1 MENKNTISCIFDIG
15 QVFLSYLCYHI
26 TNMIRISWEIQFLVL
41 PLPYHLYINIYMST
55 INPFARPLYVMLKPA
70 GSLCNLR
77 CKYCYYL
84 EKNNLYQE
92 QKSHVISDQ
101 MLEKFI
107 KEYIESQTTPDVL
120 FCWHGGETLMRPIS
134 FYRKAL
140 ELQRTYARGRRIDNS
155 IQTNATL
162 LTDEWCEF
170 FRENNF
176 LVGVS
181 IDGPQEFHDEYRRTA
196 TGKPTFH
203 KVMQGIRLLNKHGVE
218 WNALAV
224 VNDFNADYPL
234 DFYHFFKEIGCHYIQ
249 FTPIVE
255 RKVNRNDG
263 LSLAPG
269 MEEGGELID
278 FSVTPEQWGNFLCTI
293 FDEWVR
299 NDVGQYYIQ
308 IFDATL
314 ANWVGVQPGL
324 CTLAKECG
332 HAGVMEFNGD
342 VYSCDHF
349 VYPEHLL
356 GNIQNKTITEM
367 MYGEKQKA
375 FSRLKHDCLPQQCRE
390 CQWQFACHGEC
401 PKNRFVRDKYGN
413 PGLNYLCK
421 GYRQFFEHVKPYMDF
436 MKGELAAQRPPAN
449 VMNFVINAE

>member
-1 MENKNTISCIFDIG
+1 
-15 QVFLSYLCYHI
+15 
-26 TNMIRISWEIQFLVL
+26 
-41 PLPYHLYINIYMST
+41 MST

-84 EKNNLYQE
+84 EKNALYTE
-92 QKSHVISDQ
+92 QKNHVISDE
-101 MLEKFI
+101 MLDKFI
-107 KEYIESQTTPDVL
+107 REYIEAQTSPDVL

-134 FYRKAL
+134 FYRRAI
-140 ELQRTYARGRRIDNS
+140 ELQRKYARGRRIDNT
-155 IQTNATL
+155 IQTNATM

-203 KVMQGIRLLNKHGVE
+203 KVMQGIRLLNKHNVE

-234 DFYHFFKEIGCHYIQ
+234 EFYNFFKEIGCHYIQ

-255 RKVNRNDG
+255 RRIERNDG

-269 MEEGGELID
+269 MEEGGELVD
-278 FSVTPEQWGNFLCTI
+278 FSVTPEQWGKFLCTI

-299 NDVGQYYIQ
+299 HDVGTYFIQ

-314 ANWVGVQPGL
+314 ANWASVQPGL
-324 CTLAKECG
+324 CSLAKECG

-356 GNIQNKTITEM
+356 GNINEKTITEM
-367 MYGEKQKA
+367 MYGEKQREFAK
-375 FSRLKHDCLPQQCRE
+375 LKHELLPQQCRE
-390 CQWQFACHGEC
+390 CPVEFACHGEC
-401 PKNRFVRDKYGN
+401 PKNRFTRDKYGN

-436 MKGELAAQRPPAN
+436 MKGELDAKRPPSN
-449 VMNFVINAE
+449 VMNFVASAE

>member
-1 MENKNTISCIFDIG
+1 
-15 QVFLSYLCYHI
+15 
-26 TNMIRISWEIQFLVL
+26 
-41 PLPYHLYINIYMST
+41 MST

-134 FYRKAL
+134 FYRRAL
-140 ELQRTYARGRRIDNS
+140 ELQRRYAGGRRIDNS

-162 LTDEWCEF
+162 LTDEWCQF

-224 VNDFNADYPL
+224 VNDFNAEYPL

-255 RKVNRNDG
+255 RKVIRNDG

-299 NDVGQYYIQ
+299 NDVGNYYIQ
-308 IFDATL
+308 IFDTTL

-367 MYGEKQKA
+367 MYGEKQKKFA
-375 FSRLKHDCLPQQCRE
+375 RLKHDCLPQQCRE

-413 PGLNYLCK
+413 PGLNYLCR

-436 MKGELAAQRPPAN
+436 MKGELAAKRPPAN

>member
-1 MENKNTISCIFDIG
+1 
-15 QVFLSYLCYHI
+15 
-26 TNMIRISWEIQFLVL
+26 
-41 PLPYHLYINIYMST
+41 MST

-84 EKNNLYQE
+84 EKNALYTE
-92 QKSHVISDQ
+92 QKNHVISDE
-101 MLEKFI
+101 MLDKFI
-107 KEYIESQTTPDVL
+107 REYIEAQTSPDVL

-134 FYRKAL
+134 FYRRAI
-140 ELQRTYARGRRIDNS
+140 ELQRKYARGRRIDNT
-155 IQTNATL
+155 IQTNATM

-203 KVMQGIRLLNKHGVE
+203 KVMQGIRLLNKHNVE

-234 DFYHFFKEIGCHYIQ
+234 EFYNFFKEIGCHYIQ

-255 RKVNRNDG
+255 RRIERNDG

-269 MEEGGELID
+269 MEEGGELVD
-278 FSVTPEQWGNFLCTI
+278 FSVTPEQWGKFLCTI

-299 NDVGQYYIQ
+299 HDVGTYFIQ

-314 ANWVGVQPGL
+314 ANWAGVQPGL
-324 CTLAKECG
+324 CSLAKECG

-349 VYPEHLL
+349 VYPEHRL
-356 GNIQNKTITEM
+356 GNINEKTITEM
-367 MYGEKQKA
+367 MYGEKQREFAK
-375 FSRLKHDCLPQQCRE
+375 LKHELLPQQCRE
-390 CQWQFACHGEC
+390 CPVEFACHGEC
-401 PKNRFVRDKYGN
+401 PKNRFTRDKYGN

-436 MKGELAAQRPPAN
+436 MKEELDAKRPPSN
-449 VMNFVINAE
+449 VMNFVASAE

>member
-1 MENKNTISCIFDIG
+1 MCSSD
-15 QVFLSYLCYHI
+15 L
-26 TNMIRISWEIQFLVL
+26 
-41 PLPYHLYINIYMST
+41 
-55 INPFARPLYVMLKPA
+55 
-70 GSLCNLR
+70 
-77 CKYCYYL
+77 L
-84 EKNNLYQE
+84 EKNALYTE
-92 QKSHVISDQ
+92 QKNHVISDE
-101 MLEKFI
+101 MLDKFI
-107 KEYIESQTTPDVL
+107 REYIEAQTSPDVL

-134 FYRKAL
+134 FYRRAI
-140 ELQRTYARGRRIDNS
+140 ELQRKYARGRRIDNT
-155 IQTNATL
+155 IQTNATM

-203 KVMQGIRLLNKHGVE
+203 KVMQGIRLLNKHNVE

-234 DFYHFFKEIGCHYIQ
+234 DFYNFFKEIGCHYIQ

-255 RKVNRNDG
+255 RRIERNDG

-269 MEEGGELID
+269 MEEGGELVD
-278 FSVTPEQWGNFLCTI
+278 FSVTPEQWGKFLCTI

-299 NDVGQYYIQ
+299 HDVGTYFIQ

-314 ANWVGVQPGL
+314 ANWAGVQPGL
-324 CTLAKECG
+324 CSLAKECG

-356 GNIQNKTITEM
+356 GNINEKTITEM
-367 MYGEKQKA
+367 MYGEKQREFAK
-375 FSRLKHDCLPQQCRE
+375 LKHELLPQQCRE
-390 CQWQFACHGEC
+390 CPVEFACHGEC
-401 PKNRFVRDKYGN
+401 PKNRFTRDKYGN

-421 GYRQFFEHVKPYMDF
+421 GYRLFFEHVKPYMDF
-436 MKGELAAQRPPAN
+436 MKGELDAKRPPSN
-449 VMNFVINAE
+449 VMNFVASAE